1 MKIREINDNEMK
13 KISGGDIGS
22 TLINAIG
29 NAFETLYKLGVELG
43 SGIRRIFNNSYCN
56 LD

>member
-1 MKIREINDNEMK
+1 MRLKELNDNEMK
-13 KISGGDIGS
+13 KINGGDIGS
-22 TLINAIG
+22 TLINAIS
-29 NAFETLYKLGVELG
+29 NAFETLYNLGVELG